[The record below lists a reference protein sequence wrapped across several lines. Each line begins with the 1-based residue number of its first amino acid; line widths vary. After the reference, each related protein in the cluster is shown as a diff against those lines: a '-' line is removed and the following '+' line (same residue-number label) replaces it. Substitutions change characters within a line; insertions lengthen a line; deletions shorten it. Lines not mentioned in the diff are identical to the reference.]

1 MFWIWVALIIVLSLM
16 VLFLYSACVIS
27 SRCSRLE
34 EMEEYKNEKWII
46 IWVRKRRFSIK
57 FTR

>member
-1 MFWIWVALIIVLSLM
+1 MFWIWFILILVLALM

-27 SRCSRLE
+27 SRCSRIE

-46 IWVRKRRFSIK
+46 IWIRERRFCIK